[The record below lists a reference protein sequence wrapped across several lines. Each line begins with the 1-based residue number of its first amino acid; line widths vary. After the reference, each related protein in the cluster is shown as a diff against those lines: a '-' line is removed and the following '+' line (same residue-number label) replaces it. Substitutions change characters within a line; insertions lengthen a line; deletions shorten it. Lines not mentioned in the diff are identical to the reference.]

1 VQEELVASGAAAA
14 IAQAVTRPG
23 ASVAAVA
30 ALARTLRAER
40 PAADAA
46 LEAGA
51 AWALWRYL
59 ADGGGETAEEGEE
72 SNAHEHGLPAA
83 GLALLGLAQT
93 YGAETAWG
101 TARAGGADSG
111 PGETTEG
118 MGAGSGEQLES
129 KVAKPDPSV
138 KLAGLV
144 RLLGEE
150 PRLGCELLEALVQQA
165 EPSGRA
171 ELGALLMQDDKLVDR
186 LVAGLPRVAV
196 AKEESEGESE
206 LDSGEG
212 CDAGSKSD
220 GAACARAL
228 AALFQGVHSNE
239 AFAKAL
245 LERGTILQ
253 LKRAMLAGPKKARVA
268 AAYLLE
274 SLCEASLECT
284 RSTFEHGGL
293 DSMKALLPKPAWEPP
308 PLQGDEGGQEKAID
322 QEIDIDDTLLGDML
336 LDEEEMIAQ
345 GEEKEAEDQAA
356 AEAAAKAEEIRKQN
370 ALPSVEGETDDPHI
384 LAAVLGVLRAATTHA
399 AVRRDVYE
407 DTQLI
412 PPHVIYLHC
421 IYGGAAAVSAKEEG
435 DGEKAAPEKSPPGE
449 EGGAAENPDAPGGEE
464 AGAAPGDEGTDGK
477 EAGEDAES
485 KGAGEKEAG
494 EEDSIEGGGDL
505 RVDPAVQEAALAAL
519 KPLLQEPEIAA
530 QIGQDGLFT
539 EWLLSD
545 CLPDYSPAQQ
555 QQLLELLPQL
565 RSEANEK
572 NMGKAITA
580 LGPKVANG
588 HKVLQ
593 TYASWAMFCLPE
605 ANFHALYR
613 PPPESPPPSPPPPP
627 LATSRFLW
635 DALGRPDMI
644 DGLELGEPKPQA
656 APAGLPE
663 GGQPVTAQ

>member
-1 VQEELVASGAAAA
+1 MASGAAAA
-14 IAQAVTRPG
+14 IAQAVTRQG
-23 ASVAAVA
+23 ASEAAVA

-59 ADGGGETAEEGEE
+59 AGGGADPAEGGEE
-72 SNAHEHGLPAA
+72 SGSHEHGLPAA

-101 TARAGGADSG
+101 TARAGRADSG
-111 PGETTEG
+111 PGEGTEG
-118 MGAGSGEQLES
+118 AGAGPGEQLEQE
-129 KVAKPDPSV
+129 VAEPDSSV
-138 KLAGLV
+138 KLTGLV
-144 RLLGEE
+144 RLLSEE
-150 PRLGCELLEALVQQA
+150 PRLGCELVEALVQQA

-171 ELGALLMQDDKLVDR
+171 ELGALLMQDGKLVDR

-196 AKEESEGESE
+196 AGGESEGESE
-206 LDSGEG
+206 PDAGEG
-212 CDAGSKSD
+212 GEAGSKSD

-228 AALFQGVHSNE
+228 AALFQGVRSTGV
-239 AFAKAL
+239 FAKTL

-253 LKRAMLAGPKKARVA
+253 LKRAMLAGPQKARVA

-284 RSTFEHGGL
+284 RSTLEHGGL

-356 AEAAAKAEEIRKQN
+356 AEAAAKAEEVRKQN
-370 ALPSVEGETDDPHI
+370 ALPSVEGETDDPRI
-384 LAAVLGVLRAATTHA
+384 IAAVLGVLRAATTHA

-421 IYGGAAAVSAKEEG
+421 IYGGAAADSAEEAG
-435 DGEKAAPEKSPPGE
+435 GGAENPVPAPGE
-449 EGGAAENPDAPGGEE
+449 EGGAAENLDASGGGEG
-464 AGAAPGDEGTDGK
+464 AGAAPGDEGTDGQ
-477 EAGEDAES
+477 EVAEGAEPE
-485 KGAGEKEAG
+485 GAGEQQAGGEDSTEAG
-494 EEDSIEGGGDL
+494 AGL

-539 EWLLSD
+539 EWLLSEG
-545 CLPDYSPAQQ
+545 LPDCSPAQQ

-580 LGPKVANG
+580 LGPKVAAG

-593 TYASWAMFCLPE
+593 THASWAMFCLPE
-605 ANFHALYR
+605 ADFHARYR

-627 LATSRFLW
+627 LATSKFLW

-644 DGLELGEPKPQA
+644 DGLELGEPGLGEAGRQA
-656 APAGLPE
+656 AEAGPP
-663 GGQPVTAQ
+663 GGQPVPAQ

>member
-1 VQEELVASGAAAA
+1 MVSGAAAA
-14 IAQAVTRPG
+14 IAQAVTRQG
-23 ASVAAVA
+23 ASAAAVA

-59 ADGGGETAEEGEE
+59 AGGGADPAEGGEE
-72 SNAHEHGLPAA
+72 SGSHEHGLPAA

-101 TARAGGADSG
+101 TARAGRADSG
-111 PGETTEG
+111 PGEATEG
-118 MGAGSGEQLES
+118 AGAGPGEQLEQE
-129 KVAKPDPSV
+129 VAEPDSSV
-138 KLAGLV
+138 KLAGLMW
-144 RLLGEE
+144 LLGEE
-150 PRLGCELLEALVQQA
+150 PRLGCELVEALVQQA

-171 ELGALLMQDDKLVDR
+171 ELGALLMQHGKLVDR

-196 AKEESEGESE
+196 AGGESEGESE
-206 LDSGEG
+206 PDAGEG
-212 CDAGSKSD
+212 GEAESKSD

-228 AALFQGVHSNE
+228 EALFQGVRSTG
-239 AFAKAL
+239 AFAKTL
-245 LERGTILQ
+245 FERGTILQ
-253 LKRAMLAGPKKARVA
+253 LKRAMLAGPQKARVA

-370 ALPSVEGETDDPHI
+370 ALPSVEGETDDPRI
-384 LAAVLGVLRAATTHA
+384 IAAVLGVLRAATTHA

-421 IYGGAAAVSAKEEG
+421 IYGGAAADSAEEAG
-435 DGEKAAPEKSPPGE
+435 GGAEAPAPGE
-449 EGGAAENPDAPGGEE
+449 EGGAAENLDASGGGEG
-464 AGAAPGDEGTDGK
+464 AGAAPGDEGTDGQ
-477 EAGEDAES
+477 EAGEGAELE
-485 KGAGEKEAG
+485 GAGEQQAGGEDSTEAG
-494 EEDSIEGGGDL
+494 AGP
-505 RVDPAVQEAALAAL
+505 RVDPAVHEAALAAL

-539 EWLLSD
+539 EWLLSEG
-545 CLPDYSPAQQ
+545 LPDCSPAQQ
-555 QQLLELLPQL
+555 LQLLELLPQL

-572 NMGKAITA
+572 NMGKAIIA

-593 TYASWAMFCLPE
+593 THASWAMFCLSE
-605 ANFHALYR
+605 ADFHARYR
-613 PPPESPPPSPPPPP
+613 PPPESPPSSPRPRPWPLPSSSG
-627 LATSRFLW
+627 TRW
-635 DALGRPDMI
+635 
-644 DGLELGEPKPQA
+644 A
-656 APAGLPE
+656 AR
-663 GGQPVTAQ
+663 T

>member
-1 VQEELVASGAAAA
+1 MVSGAAAA
-14 IAQAVTRPG
+14 IAQAVTRQG
-23 ASVAAVA
+23 ASAAAVA

-59 ADGGGETAEEGEE
+59 AGGGADPAEGGEE
-72 SNAHEHGLPAA
+72 SGSHEHGLPAA

-101 TARAGGADSG
+101 TARAGRADSG
-111 PGETTEG
+111 PGEATEG
-118 MGAGSGEQLES
+118 AGAGPGEQLEQE
-129 KVAKPDPSV
+129 VAEPDSSV
-138 KLAGLV
+138 KLAGLMW
-144 RLLGEE
+144 LLGEE
-150 PRLGCELLEALVQQA
+150 PRLGCELVEALVQQA

-171 ELGALLMQDDKLVDR
+171 ELGALLMQHGKLVDR

-196 AKEESEGESE
+196 AGGESEGESE
-206 LDSGEG
+206 PDAGEG
-212 CDAGSKSD
+212 GEAGSKSD

-228 AALFQGVHSNE
+228 VALFQGVRSTG
-239 AFAKAL
+239 AFAKTL
-245 LERGTILQ
+245 FERGTILQ
-253 LKRAMLAGPKKARVA
+253 LKRAMLAGPRKARVA

-370 ALPSVEGETDDPHI
+370 ALPSVEGETDDPRI
-384 LAAVLGVLRAATTHA
+384 IAAVLGVLRATTTHA

-421 IYGGAAAVSAKEEG
+421 IYGGAAADSAEEAG
-435 DGEKAAPEKSPPGE
+435 GGAEAPAPGE
-449 EGGAAENPDAPGGEE
+449 EGGAAENPDASGGGEE
-464 AGAAPGDEGTDGK
+464 AGAAPGDEGTDGQ
-477 EAGEDAES
+477 EAGEGAELE
-485 KGAGEKEAG
+485 GAGEQQAGGEDSTEAG
-494 EEDSIEGGGDL
+494 AGP

-539 EWLLSD
+539 EWLLSEG
-545 CLPDYSPAQQ
+545 LPDCSPAQQ

-572 NMGKAITA
+572 NMGKAIIA

-593 TYASWAMFCLPE
+593 THASWAMFCLPE
-605 ANFHALYR
+605 ADFHARYR
-613 PPPESPPPSPPPPP
+613 PPPESPPSSPRPRPWPLPSSSGTRW
-627 LATSRFLW
+627 A
-635 DALGRPDMI
+635 AL
-644 DGLELGEPKPQA
+644 
-656 APAGLPE
+656 
-663 GGQPVTAQ
+663 T